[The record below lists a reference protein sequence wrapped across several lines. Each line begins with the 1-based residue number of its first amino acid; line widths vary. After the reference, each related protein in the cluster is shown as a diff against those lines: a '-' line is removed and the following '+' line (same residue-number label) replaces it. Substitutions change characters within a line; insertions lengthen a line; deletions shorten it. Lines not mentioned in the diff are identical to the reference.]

1 VAAEHLIGP
10 PQTET
15 IRCAW
20 DQYDVTQ
27 EQSFYAV
34 AIADVRV
41 SLSGLD
47 QIEQATT
54 LGHRWW
60 TAPLPTHSGQAA
72 LEDVVPNIDAVYAAR
87 RLSALL
93 SCDCV

>member
-1 VAAEHLIGP
+1 
-10 PQTET
+10 
-15 IRCAW
+15 
-20 DQYDVTQ
+20 VTQ

-54 LGHRWW
+54 LGCRWW
-60 TAPLPTHSGQAA
+60 TAPYLLTSGQAA
-72 LEDVVPNIDAVYAAR
+72 LEDVVPNIDAPWQP
-87 RLSALL
+87 
-93 SCDCV
+93 

>member
-27 EQSFYAV
+27 EQSSYAV
-34 AIADVRV
+34 AIAAVRV
-41 SLSGLD
+41 SLSGLTRSNKPPRW
-47 QIEQATT
+47 ATAGGPPPYLLT
-54 LGHRWW
+54 
-60 TAPLPTHSGQAA
+60 SGQAA
-72 LEDVVPNIDAVYAAR
+72 LEDVVPNIDAPWQ
-87 RLSALL
+87 L
-93 SCDCV
+93 